1 MLDNLADELAIL
13 EVTAELLGKRALL
26 VVLLLG
32 LGRQVD
38 VDARAL
44 GGVYLG
50 VQAVLGKIDGG
61 TIDLV
66 EHDSGKATQDLEA
79 EVGTL
84 DDIDGGDEVVD
95 DEVGAWTVVDADG
108 VGLADQTNSGVLAL
122 CDENGLCDGNLD
134 FDGSVGVLE
143 VLDDPLV
150 AVEFLLGISFGCG
163 LGNTLSAD
171 AVRFGLEFRTSA
183 TAAVDAILA
192 SFSVGDGRA
201 SA

>member
-108 VGLADQTNSGVLAL
+108 VGLADQANARVLAL
-122 CDENGLCDGNLD
+122 CDENRLGDGDLD
-134 FDGSVGVLE
+134 FDETLGVFK

-150 AVEFLLGISFGCG
+150 AVELLFGVLLWCG
-163 LGNTLSAD
+163 L
-171 AVRFGLEFRTSA
+171 
-183 TAAVDAILA
+183 
-192 SFSVGDGRA
+192 
-201 SA
+201 

>member
-38 VDARAL
+38 VDARAF

-108 VGLADQTNSGVLAL
+108 VGLADQANARILAL
-122 CDENGLCDGNLD
+122 CDENRLGDGDLD
-134 FDGSVGVLE
+134 FDETLGIFK

-150 AVEFLLGISFGCG
+150 AVELLLGVLLWCG
-163 LGNTLSAD
+163 L
-171 AVRFGLEFRTSA
+171 
-183 TAAVDAILA
+183 
-192 SFSVGDGRA
+192 
-201 SA
+201 